1 MESDETWPQWAVI
14 LGIEHLPVGSL
25 MSSSSINAIAGVGP
39 KYQLS
44 RTAIVAKLRVL

>member
-1 MESDETWPQWAVI
+1 MQIVRH
-14 LGIEHLPVGSL
+14 LRNIEHLPTHGNL
-25 MSSSSINAIAGVGP
+25 MSSSSIYAGVGP